1 MKRRTIAWFIPVLL
15 MTASTVGSD
24 ARDVVEIR
32 LNGHFF
38 SEPAT
43 VRFLVAVEP
52 DAENR
57 VLRIEAD
64 GTDMFRAS
72 EVLLDGVN
80 EKRLHAFTFKNLAA
94 GHYTLRAHVL
104 SSTEVRGMATNE
116 MTVTGMGLR

>member
-1 MKRRTIAWFIPVLL
+1 MKRRTIAWFVPVLM

-32 LNGHFF
+32 LHGHFF

-57 VLRIEAD
+57 TLRIEAD

-72 EVLLDGVN
+72 EVALSGAN
-80 EKRLHAFTFKNLAA
+80 EKRLHTFTFKNLSA

-104 SSTEVRGMATNE
+104 SSSEVRGMATNE
-116 MTVTGMGLR
+116 MTVTGAGLR

>member
-1 MKRRTIAWFIPVLL
+1 
-15 MTASTVGSD
+15 MTAGTVGSD

-32 LNGHFF
+32 LHGHFF

-57 VLRIEAD
+57 TLRIEAD

-72 EVLLDGVN
+72 EIALNGVN
-80 EKRLHAFTFKNLAA
+80 EKRLHAFTFKNLSA
-94 GHYTLRAHVL
+94 GHYTLRAHVM
-104 SSTEVRGMATNE
+104 SSNDVRGMATNE
-116 MTVTGMGLR
+116 MTVTGTGLR

>member
-32 LNGHFF
+32 LHGHFF

-72 EVLLDGVN
+72 EVVLNGVK
-80 EKRLHAFTFKNLAA
+80 EKRLHTFTFKNLSA
-94 GHYTLRAHVL
+94 GHYTLRAHVM

-116 MTVTGMGLR
+116 MTVTGVGLQ

>member
-1 MKRRTIAWFIPVLL
+1 VKRRTIAWFIPVLL